1 MSYRDE
7 RRDDRGRERDRI
19 SREERPRSRDRDRQR
34 SRSREKDRASARD
47 RSDRTRERERD
58 SDRDKTKVR
67 SRESERDKDRSNDK
81 SKSRTEISSSD
92 NTTKFSSVRFDSSV
106 KKESSQSTTL
116 PIKSSSS
123 NALPEEE
130 VDASDMEALE
140 AFMNE
145 GNESDE
151 EQRLIE
157 ERKRRRQEILARHA
171 QTSSEAKVITTAPV
185 VTDDDYEDGNSNLSY
200 KATSTA
206 TSVISSHAL
215 GGAIAGEPDKEEDLF
230 QRIVAE
236 KDAVEIENNARV
248 NTTFDIFSSSPSDLE
263 LSKSN
268 RALGANRSVK
278 ALPGGGRVD
287 EEDNPHLQSNWDDS
301 EGYYKCRIGEIINTR
316 YRTLGVVGKGVFSTV
331 LKCADLSKAIEESDG
346 AAEMKEGA
354 RFESVAIK
362 MIRNNDVM
370 RKAADKELQILTLL
384 SKHDPAN
391 KKHCVQLLEKFE
403 YRQHTALVFEY
414 LSMNLRET
422 LKKFGKDVGI
432 NIGAIRLYMRQLLI
446 ALKHLSDL
454 HIVHADIKLDNILC
468 SADLKQVY
476 LHPI

>member
-1 MSYRDE
+1 M
-7 RRDDRGRERDRI
+7 
-19 SREERPRSRDRDRQR
+19 
-34 SRSREKDRASARD
+34 
-47 RSDRTRERERD
+47 
-58 SDRDKTKVR
+58 
-67 SRESERDKDRSNDK
+67 
-81 SKSRTEISSSD
+81 
-92 NTTKFSSVRFDSSV
+92 
-106 KKESSQSTTL
+106 KKESSQSTAITT
-116 PIKSSSS
+116 KSSTS
-123 NALPEEE
+123 NAQPEEE
-130 VDASDMEALE
+130 VDPSELEALE

-171 QTSSEAKVITTAPV
+171 QSISEAKVTSTALMA
-185 VTDDDYEDGNSNLSY
+185 TDDDYEDGNSNLSF
-200 KATSTA
+200 KTA
-206 TSVISSHAL
+206 TATANAISSHTVQGTI
-215 GGAIAGEPDKEEDLF
+215 GGETDKEEDLF

-236 KDAVEIENNARV
+236 KDALEIENNARV

-263 LSKSN
+263 LSKTN

-301 EGYYKCRIGEIINTR
+301 EGYYKSRIGEIINTR

-331 LKCADLSKAIEESDG
+331 LKCADLSKAVEDSDG
-346 AAEMKEGA
+346 AVETKEGA

-384 SKHDPAN
+384 GKRDPAN

-468 SADLKQVY
+468 SADLKQVTFTLY
-476 LHPI
+476 KCI

>member
-1 MSYRDE
+1 MVL
-7 RRDDRGRERDRI
+7 
-19 SREERPRSRDRDRQR
+19 
-34 SRSREKDRASARD
+34 
-47 RSDRTRERERD
+47 T
-58 SDRDKTKVR
+58 T
-67 SRESERDKDRSNDK
+67 SN
-81 SKSRTEISSSD
+81 SSD
-92 NTTKFSSVRFDSSV
+92 A
-106 KKESSQSTTL
+106 Q
-116 PIKSSSS
+116 
-123 NALPEEE
+123 PEGE
-130 VDASDMEALE
+130 VDASELEALE

-171 QTSSEAKVITTAPV
+171 QTSTATQVTSTAPMA
-185 VTDDDYEDGNSNLSY
+185 TDDDYEDGNSNLSF
-200 KATSTA
+200 KTA
-206 TSVISSHAL
+206 TTTANAISSHTVQ
-215 GGAIAGEPDKEEDLF
+215 GVIGGEPDKEEDMF

-236 KDAVEIENNARV
+236 KDALEIENNARV

-263 LSKSN
+263 LSKTN

-278 ALPGGGRVD
+278 ALPGDGRVD

-301 EGYYKCRIGEIINTR
+301 EGYYKSRIGEIINTR

-331 LKCADLSKAIEESDG
+331 LKCADLSKAVEESDG
-346 AAEMKEGA
+346 AMETKEGA

-384 SKHDPAN
+384 GKHDPAN

-468 SADLKQVY
+468 SADLKQVTLTY
-476 LHPI
+476 V